1 MLLEEEKLV
10 LSIALSTISILLV
23 IVFSDRPWTLFLLL
37 TGLVA
42 VIHSIYPRP
51 LLFYLICALGGASA
65 ESVAVYFGKAAWH
78 YVLPTPPLNIPIW
91 ILLIWVNAAIFMTGV
106 ASILQKLSPL
116 RI

>member
-1 MLLEEEKLV
+1 MLLEKEKLF
-10 LSIALSTISILLV
+10 LSIALSTVSILLV

-42 VIHSIYPRP
+42 LIHYIYPRP

-65 ESVAVYFGKAAWH
+65 ESVAIYFGKAAWH

-91 ILLIWVNAAIFMTGV
+91 ILPIWVNAAIFMTGIYLV
-106 ASILQKLSPL
+106 IKGRAQ
-116 RI
+116 